1 MDGNAFLRRMA
12 AGDPRVWDEMM
23 PWVRKIVFGVCFR
36 LRIAES
42 YREDIAQDVVF
53 RVFERWRDYAGQSQ
67 LGTWIYAIARNR
79 CLDHLRAA
87 AQEGGMFVP
96 DAPADEDGPS
106 PSDGIGDPRQS
117 DPLQRLC
124 VEAVLNELDAQ
135 GTART
140 GSMRMIEVLRW
151 WVEHSPTTEEL
162 ATFLKTTAGAAR
174 ERKSQILKH
183 LRELCRK
190 HCGDDECALGGHHH
204 ANP

>member
-1 MDGNAFLRRMA
+1 MDGSEFLRRMSTC
-12 AGDPRVWDEMM
+12 DPQVWDELM
-23 PWVRKIVFGVCFR
+23 PWVRKIVYGICFR
-36 LRIAES
+36 FRIAES

-79 CLDHLRAA
+79 CLDHLRSAA
-87 AQEGGMFVP
+87 KDEGILVP
-96 DAPADEDGPS
+96 DCPLEEDGS
-106 PSDGIGDPRQS
+106 TLSDNIGDPQQS
-117 DPLQRLC
+117 NPLQRLC
-124 VEAVLNELDAQ
+124 VEAVLSELDGQ
-135 GTART
+135 GAARA

-162 ATFLKTTAGAAR
+162 AAFLKTSAGAAR

-190 HCGDDECALGGHHH
+190 HCGDEECAI
-204 ANP
+204 A